1 MTKKRRAFRV
11 AEKLRSIVA
20 QALLF
25 ARDERFQLVTI
36 SSVRMSSDLHYA
48 KIFWMVTNPEQRR
61 EIVQAALNEKVGV
74 LRRQVAK
81 DLGTRTVPELEF
93 IYDDTLDAIENVE
106 RLLHSSES
114 KDS

>member
-1 MTKKRRAFRV
+1 VAQKRRAFRV

-36 SSVRMSSDLHYA
+36 SSVRMSSDLRYA
-48 KIFWMVTNPEQRR
+48 KIFWMVNNPKERK
-61 EIVQAALNEKVGV
+61 EIVEEALCDKVGL

-93 IYDDTLDAIENVE
+93 IYDDTLDAMENVD
-106 RLLHSSES
+106 RLLRPKEP
-114 KDS
+114 